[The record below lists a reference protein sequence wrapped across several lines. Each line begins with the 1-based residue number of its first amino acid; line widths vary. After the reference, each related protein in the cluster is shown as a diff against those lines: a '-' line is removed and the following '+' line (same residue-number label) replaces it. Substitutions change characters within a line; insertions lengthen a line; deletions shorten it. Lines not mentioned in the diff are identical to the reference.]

1 MAIRFDASADRL
13 ARTSGVLDYNGTYT
27 WMAWIRFNSDLNAY
41 GHMFGINRNDAAANY
56 DYVGLNGSGDGLI
69 TLVDIGG
76 AYTEQTGSNLT
87 AGTWYHICAVRAS
100 TTSLAIY
107 LNGTLDSTNTR
118 SVSGRSAS
126 TRMEIGGFSTSDF
139 DRTDIRATAVKI
151 WNTALTAAEIAQEI
165 YRITPAQFTGLWLWS
180 PLIGSTTDIGDYSG
194 NARDWTAGGTLT
206 VEDGPPVSWG
216 GRPIWFPFTPASG
229 GTTYNQSVSG
239 AITPSGAIVKQ
250 AARALTG
257 AFTPS
262 GAALK
267 STSKAFA
274 GAFTPTGAMAKRP
287 AKAFTGAVTPSAT
300 LARQTAKVF
309 AGAVASSGTLVR
321 QTARALTGTVA
332 PTSSTTKQT
341 TRSLAGGLTP
351 SGALASIRTILLS
364 LAGALTPSGA
374 LARQS
379 ARSLA
384 GALTPTGVAIKLTA
398 RGLAGGVT
406 PAGTLSTIRAVLL
419 SLAGALMPSG
429 SLVRQTNKIAAGQVT
444 PSGITTKQTARN
456 LAGAVS
462 PTGALAALRTV
473 LVALTGALTPI
484 GTLTRQTAKQLT
496 SVLAPAGSLVKRIAR
511 SLAGALGFAGSL
523 TANISE
529 PEVPSTPRMGGLRG
543 RDTTLRARIGRLLS
557 RRDGD

>member
-27 WMAWIRFNSDLNAY
+27 WMAWVRYNSDLNAY
-41 GHMFGINRNDAAANY
+41 GHIFGINRNDAAANY
-56 DYVGLNGSGDGLI
+56 DYIGLNGTGEALI
-69 TLVDIGG
+69 SLVDVGG
-76 AYTEQTGSNLT
+76 ALTEETGSNLT
-87 AGTWYHICAVRAS
+87 ASTWYHICAVRAS

-107 LNGTLDSTNTR
+107 LNGTLSTTNTR
-118 SVSGRSAS
+118 NVTGRSAS

-139 DRTDIRATAVKI
+139 DRTDIRVAAVKI
-151 WNTALTAAEIAQEI
+151 WNTALSAAELAQEI

-239 AITPSGAIVKQ
+239 SVTPSGAIVKQ

-257 AFTPS
+257 AVTPS

-267 STSKAFA
+267 STSRALA
-274 GAFTPTGAMAKRP
+274 GAFTPAGAIAKQP
-287 AKAFTGAVTPSAT
+287 AKSFTGAFTP
-300 LARQTAKVF
+300 
-309 AGAVASSGTLVR
+309 AGALVRQPGKALAGSLASAGTLVR
-321 QTARALTGTVA
+321 QAAKALAGAVTPTGSVTKL
-332 PTSSTTKQT
+332 TS
-341 TRSLAGGLTP
+341 RSLAGAVTP
-351 SGALASIRTILLS
+351 SGALASIRTVLLS

-374 LARQS
+374 LVRQT

-384 GALTPTGVAIKLTA
+384 GAVTPTGEAIKQTA
-398 RGLAGGVT
+398 RSVSGGVT
-406 PAGTLSTIRAVLL
+406 PAGTLSSIRAVLL
-419 SLAGALMPSG
+419 SLAGTLTPSG
-429 SLVRQTNKIAAGQVT
+429 ALARQTNKIAAGQVT
-444 PSGITTKQTARN
+444 PAGAMTKQTARS
-456 LAGAVS
+456 LAGAVT

-484 GTLTRQTAKQLT
+484 GTLTRQTAKELT
-496 SVLAPAGSLVKRIAR
+496 GALAPAGSVVKRLAR

-543 RDTTLRARIGRLLS
+543 RNYELRARIGRLLS